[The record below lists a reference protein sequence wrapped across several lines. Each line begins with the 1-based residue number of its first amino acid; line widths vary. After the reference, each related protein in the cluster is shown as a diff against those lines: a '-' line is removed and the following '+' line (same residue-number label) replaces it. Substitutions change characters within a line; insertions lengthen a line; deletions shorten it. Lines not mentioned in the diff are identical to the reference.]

1 MTHNDSKAPG
11 TFETPMLAGLKPDII
26 EALEA
31 VSVEKAVALSQ
42 LSLYS
47 GRHLHRTPTYIK
59 ACCAPSL
66 FCAVANM
73 FSYFLSILVSGFYIC
88 VCIPNEL
95 INTQGI
101 PCPSRLGKP
110 DEFAS
115 LAEHIINNA
124 YLNGEV
130 SISTCLFLQKK
141 I

>member
-66 FCAVANM
+66 FCAVANT

-88 VCIPNEL
+88 VCIL
-95 INTQGI
+95 H
-101 PCPSRLGKP
+101 S
-110 DEFAS
+110 
-115 LAEHIINNA
+115 
-124 YLNGEV
+124 
-130 SISTCLFLQKK
+130 
-141 I
+141 